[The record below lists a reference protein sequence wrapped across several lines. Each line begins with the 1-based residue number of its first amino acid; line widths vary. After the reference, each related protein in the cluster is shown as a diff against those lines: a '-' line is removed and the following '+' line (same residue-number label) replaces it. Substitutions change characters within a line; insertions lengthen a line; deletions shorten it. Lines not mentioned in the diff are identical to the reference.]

1 MSSAAFR
8 FKKKKKSMYKFK
20 MRRSNLAVELRGKE
34 GKKNLSVWVTQIPKR
49 GQLCDRLQRKP
60 MLAC

>member
-1 MSSAAFR
+1 
-8 FKKKKKSMYKFK
+8 